1 MVAPSTQ
8 QAWLISVSGIPG
20 YWQNFSG
27 GEKSSETSKDYDG
40 GSLEPEVLASPAE
53 IDNITV
59 TRSYKASRDYEAH
72 RSASSRVGRW
82 RTTVSVTPTDEDLVA
97 NGPPRT
103 WPNALLVRCTEIEV
117 DRSSGDAATWELEF
131 AVGNVV

>member
-8 QAWLISVSGIPG
+8 QAWLVSVSGIPG
-20 YWQNFSG
+20 YWQTKSG

-40 GSLEPEVLASPAE
+40 GSLEPEVIASPAE

-59 TRSYKASRDYEAH
+59 ARSYKASRDYEALKN
-72 RSASSRVGRW
+72 ASSRVGRW
-82 RTTVSVTPTDEDLVA
+82 RTTVSVTPTDEDLIA

-103 WPNALLVRCTEIEV
+103 YPNALLVRCTEPEV
-117 DRSSGDAATWELEF
+117 DRSSGDVSTWELEF
-131 AVGNVV
+131 ACGSVV